1 MVKEQRGRSRND
13 EKGKEG
19 AGKETKR
26 SVPHLLKHS
35 VPLASINLSDNKK
48 KTSGCTPP
56 VSCPASLPPL
66 LTLHPVAHVARW
78 GGEPITGD
86 TD

>member
-1 MVKEQRGRSRND
+1 MVKEQRGRSRD
-13 EKGKEG
+13 KEKEKEG

-26 SVPHLLKHS
+26 SVPHLLKRS

-56 VSCPASLPPL
+56 VSCPVSFPSL
-66 LTLHPVAHVARW
+66 LTLHPVAHGARW
-78 GGEPITGD
+78 GGEPITGE